1 MAAKAS
7 TPSPFWRRLWLD
19 VKALALPLGGYWAS
33 VVLGLGLFTG
43 CVVLF
48 SKADDPG
55 VTAGLIGGFWLG
67 TFGGLLAGQLMALLR
82 LRSVWVLGGALA
94 LWAALA
100 FAMAS
105 SAVAATQLDAL
116 APAWIAL
123 LIALFIL
130 PMFLATGH
138 WSLSTHTGMLA
149 TFGPLMWFTAAIL
162 VTANNTGGADAWF
175 AGDKWAIWSVFTV
188 PILGAGVVLVLVYL
202 AGRELHRLHAW
213 RFSPLGPDLP
223 EGATTTVGLRS
234 AGCGS
239 LVVLLIL
246 AIPLTVGTALVAPYF
261 FRSHESDEGRPR
273 DGGGVSGQD
282 PADQQPSPTTPTDGT
297 QQVQQLQQAASEAAR
312 ALITLLMLLLFALL
326 AILVFG
332 LPLRRMLLLQYLR
345 TPFWPVA
352 PSRRVAQH
360 WRLVEIALADADL
373 HRQPGDSA
381 TALARRANAEVPLLD
396 PESLQR
402 AAEVADRVAYGLGIA
417 HDDVMVARRAAE
429 MTYQSVW
436 DDLSEW
442 ARWKAMYRLL

>member
-1 MAAKAS
+1 MAAKA
-7 TPSPFWRRLWLD
+7 TPPSQFWRRLWLD
-19 VKALALPLGGYWAS
+19 AKALALPLAGYWAS
-33 VVLGLGLFTG
+33 VVLGLLLFTG
-43 CVVLF
+43 SVLLLGDDGEAGVV
-48 SKADDPG
+48 
-55 VTAGLIGGFWLG
+55 AGILGGIWLG
-67 TFGGLLAGQLMALLR
+67 TLVGLAAGQLLALLR
-82 LRSVWVLGGALA
+82 LRTVWALAASIA
-94 LWAALA
+94 LWAA
-100 FAMAS
+100 FT
-105 SAVAATQLDAL
+105 AATAGSGYATSQIEQFQ
-116 APAWIAL
+116 PA
-123 LIALFIL
+123 LIAMLIGMVLL

-162 VTANNTGGADAWF
+162 VTSESTGGSAAWF

-188 PILGAGVVLVLVYL
+188 PMLGGGVVLVLVYL

-234 AGCGS
+234 AGCGG

-246 AIPLTVGTALVAPYF
+246 AIPLTVGTALIAPYF
-261 FRSHESDEGRPR
+261 FRSQESDDGTPR
-273 DGGGVSGQD
+273 NGPASNGQD
-282 PADQQPSPTTPTDGT
+282 PAEPEPQPSSGGGGQQPME
-297 QQVQQLQQAASEAAR
+297 QMQQAASEAAR

-332 LPLRRMLLLQYLR
+332 PPLRRMLLLQYLR
-345 TPFWPVA
+345 APFWPVP

-381 TALARRANAEVPLLD
+381 TAIALRARAEVALLD

-402 AAEVADRVAYGLGIA
+402 AAEVADRVAYGVGIA
-417 HDDVMVARRAAE
+417 HDDVMVVRRAAE